1 MPDGK
6 KTTQIMQVLYVN
18 RIVILEIQSNV
29 NWLQEKV
36 LSMNVLQQG
45 NLYILQEL
53 KIFSFLPIIIS
64 SVIHK
69 YGIISLSHQADN

>member
-1 MPDGK
+1 M
-6 KTTQIMQVLYVN
+6 
-18 RIVILEIQSNV
+18 S
-29 NWLQEKV
+29 
-36 LSMNVLQQG
+36 VLQQE

-53 KIFSFLPIIIS
+53 KIFSFLPIIIY